1 MRKEVKLL
9 EDHAKLSPGFVEVG
23 RWIGH
28 INTINPYFPAC
39 RRLNHINT
47 AKQRAFAT
55 TTRAQENDNLSPL
68 DCQVNAAAMI
78 YLALTTLFTWVMNRV
93 ERRLKA
99 HD

>member
-9 EDHAKLSPGFVEVG
+9 EDHAKFSPGFVEVG

-55 TTRAQENDNLSPL
+55 TTRSQEGYNLSPL
-68 DCQVNAAAMI
+68 DCQVNAAQDIIIAI
-78 YLALTTLFTWVMNRV
+78 VLAELLDINHA
-93 ERRLKA
+93 L
-99 HD
+99 